1 MRKKMDKNKFI
12 NDLMRLCYL
21 IFMRI
26 VITRLIIAF
35 VSILIV
41 SGIIWADDTQVK
53 IGVGVLA
60 NRGAEKCIAQ
70 WGPTAEYLNTK
81 IPEYSFKIVPLPYE
95 KVFSAVECEEVD
107 FILINPSLYAEL
119 EVKYGVSR
127 LLTLKN
133 LRGKDVIKLYGGVIL
148 CRAERDDIRELN
160 DIKGK
165 SFMACDQLSLGGWQA
180 AWRELKDQ
188 DIDPYR
194 YFAELLFGT
203 THDAIVYAVQDGKVD
218 AGSIRTG
225 ILENMVAEGKIDL
238 ATFRILNQRKTE
250 GFPFIHSTRLYPE
263 WPFAKIKSTADELAE
278 KVAIALLQMP
288 EDCAA
293 AKAARCAGWTIPLDY
308 QPVLEC
314 LKELRIGP
322 YREYGK
328 ITLSN
333 VIKQYWYWIVIVFAL
348 LILVTFRTLFV
359 LRLNRSLKQSKS
371 DLKKE
376 LSERKRAEEKTER
389 LNRVLHAIRNINQLI
404 ARGKSRHRLLQGV
417 CDILAETRFYFNIW
431 IALFDKSGKLLTSAS
446 RGVGENFLTIVEQL
460 KHGDLPECGRKA
472 LKESKVVVTED
483 PASTCTDCP
492 LSKDYANRGAMTV
505 RLGYE
510 EKIYGLLYISSTP
523 EISKNKEEQR
533 LIKEVADDIAF
544 GLHSIELEERR
555 KRGEEELRESEEKY
569 RNLFESSLDGIISTD
584 MQGNILDINPAYMD
598 MLGFSKEEIKKLTF
612 QQLTPEKWLKNDEDI
627 IKNQIIPRGYS
638 DEYEKENIKK
648 DGSVFPIS
656 IRVWLIKDE
665 NGKPVGMWRFVR
677 DITKL
682 KQMQERLVR
691 QEKLA
696 ILGQLAGGVAH
707 ELRNPLGAI
716 KNAAY
721 FLNMVMEKPEPE
733 VKESLQILE
742 QEVGTSERIISSLL
756 EFARPKAPTR
766 RKIDINSV
774 IQETLSRVHVPQN
787 INVVNQLENT
797 LPIILA
803 DPDQLKQVF
812 TNIILNAIQSMPE
825 GGDLLVRS
833 EVESPEWMTVSF
845 TDSGIGIP
853 KDSLPKIFEPLF
865 TTKAKGIGLGL
876 AVTKTLIEGQGGTI
890 QAQSEVGKG
899 STFAV
904 KMPISKKEE
913 E

>member
-1 MRKKMDKNKFI
+1 MKYKMNNENETKKQLIKEVERLRQKIKKLEKSETERKQAEEALRMSEERYRKMFESMGNAVAIYEAADNGEDFI
-12 NDLMRLCYL
+12 FRDFNN
-21 IFMRI
+21 
-26 VITRLIIAF
+26 AAE
-35 VSILIV
+35 SI
-41 SGIIWADDTQVK
+41 
-53 IGVGVLA
+53 
-60 NRGAEKCIAQ
+60 
-70 WGPTAEYLNTK
+70 
-81 IPEYSFKIVPLPYE
+81 E
-95 KVFSAVECEEVD
+95 KVKRKDIIGKSVLKVFPGVKD
-107 FILINPSLYAEL
+107 FGLFEIFQRVWRSGRHEHFPVSLY
-119 EVKYGVSR
+119 
-127 LLTLKN
+127 
-133 LRGKDVIKLYGGVIL
+133 KDNRIAG
-148 CRAERDDIRELN
+148 
-160 DIKGK
+160 
-165 SFMACDQLSLGGWQA
+165 
-180 AWRELKDQ
+180 WRENYVYKLPSGEIVAIYEDVTERKQAEEKLK
-188 DIDPYR
+188 
-194 YFAELLFGT
+194 E
-203 THDAIVYAVQDGKVD
+203 YADK
-218 AGSIRTG
+218 
-225 ILENMVAEGKIDL
+225 LEGMVAERTEELQKAQERFSGLYDSSKDAIKFSALDGTLIDVNDSFSRLTGYAKEELLAGRKYQDITPKEYHEYEAKFIERVVRIGKP
-238 ATFRILNQRKTE
+238 QEYEKE
-250 GFPFIHSTRLYPE
+250 Y
-263 WPFAKIKSTADELAE
+263 IKKDGSR
-278 KVAIALLQMP
+278 V
-288 EDCAA
+288 
-293 AKAARCAGWTIPLDY
+293 
-308 QPVLEC
+308 PVL
-314 LKELRIGP
+314 LTVFMVKGADGKPIGVAA
-322 YREYGK
+322 
-328 ITLSN
+328 I
-333 VIKQYWYWIVIVFAL
+333 IKDI
-348 LILVTFRTLFV
+348 
-359 LRLNRSLKQSKS
+359 
-371 DLKKE
+371 
-376 LSERKRAEEKTER
+376 SERKQAEKKTER
-389 LNRVLHAIRNINQLI
+389 LTRVLHAIRNINQLI
-404 ARGKSRHRLLQGV
+404 ARGKSRNRLLQGV

-446 RGVGENFLTIVEQL
+446 TGMGENFLTMVEQL
-460 KHGDLPECGRKA
+460 KHGDLPECGRKTM
-472 LKESKVVVTED
+472 KESKVVVTED

-505 RLGYE
+505 NLGYE
-510 EKIYGLLYISSTP
+510 EKIYGLLCISSTP
-523 EISKNKEEQR
+523 EISTNKEEQR

-584 MQGNILDINPAYMD
+584 MQGNILDINQAYLD

-742 QEVGTSERIISSLL
+742 REVGTSERIISSLL
-756 EFARPKAPTR
+756 EFARPKSPTR

-803 DPDQLKQVF
+803 DPDQLNQVF